1 MHPVFSHTVAAVY
14 FTPMEAPMAGKKKN
28 TRIADLPKKAVSQK
42 KASAVK
48 GGGTAVP
55 PKPR

>member
-1 MHPVFSHTVAAVY
+1 
-14 FTPMEAPMAGKKKN
+14 MAGKKKN
-28 TRIADLPKKAVSQK
+28 TRIADLPKKAVSHK

-55 PKPR
+55 KKPN

>member
-1 MHPVFSHTVAAVY
+1 
-14 FTPMEAPMAGKKKN
+14 MAGKKKN

-48 GGGTAVP
+48 GGGTYTP
-55 PKPR
+55 PKPK